1 MKNKL
6 IGLATLTSMKQS
18 MATSV
23 ASAAAAISI
32 FGDSSIF
39 NPDPI
44 QVFIV
49 IGGMVVVVAYSKPTS
64 RIVVLANLLISLFL
78 GLFAADFAAA
88 AATSALPKG
97 VEVHPRLAAGLLAGG
112 WPWFAGIL
120 WMYAKRW
127 AERGDK

>member
-6 IGLATLTSMKQS
+6 IGVATLTSMKQS
-18 MATSV
+18 MATSL
-23 ASAAAAISI
+23 ASATTAFFLS
-32 FGDSSIF
+32 DSAIF

-88 AATSALPKG
+88 AATSALPNG
-97 VEVHPRLAAGLLAGG
+97 VVMHPRLAAGLLAGG
-112 WPWFAGIL
+112 WPWFAGFL

-127 AERGDK
+127 AAKDEK

>member
-1 MKNKL
+1 MKRKL
-6 IGLATLTSMKQS
+6 LGIATITSMKQS

-23 ASAAAAISI
+23 ASAAAAVSI
-32 FGDSSIF
+32 FGDSAFF

-88 AATSALPKG
+88 AATSALPNG
-97 VEVHPRLAAGLLAGG
+97 VVMHPRLAAGLLAGG
-112 WPWFAGIL
+112 WPWCAGIL

-127 AERGDK
+127 AEKVEK